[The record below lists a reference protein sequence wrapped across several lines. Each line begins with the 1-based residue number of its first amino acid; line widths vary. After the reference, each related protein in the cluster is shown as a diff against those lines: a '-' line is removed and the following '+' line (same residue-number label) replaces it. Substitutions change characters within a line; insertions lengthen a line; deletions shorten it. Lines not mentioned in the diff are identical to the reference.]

1 MAVLER
7 DDFFARV
14 QARIGEDSS
23 DDAIAFM
30 EDMADTYNAMEQKAT
45 GDGVD
50 WEKRYKELDESWKK
64 RYTHR
69 FFSSGGGSPFGNSTD
84 EQDESS
90 AEKEERRAET
100 ITYGDLFK
108 RKDV

>member
-7 DDFFARV
+7 EDFFTRV
-14 QARIGEDSS
+14 QERIGDDSS
-23 DDAIAFM
+23 DEAISFM
-30 EDMADTYNAMEQKAT
+30 EDMADTYNAMEQKAN

-50 WEKRYKELDESWKK
+50 WEQRYKELDESWKK

-69 FFSSGGGSPFGNSTD
+69 FFSSGGGNAFTPGTNP
-84 EQDESS
+84 QDE
-90 AEKEERRAET
+90 AEEESEEPKAET

-108 RKDV
+108 RKGC